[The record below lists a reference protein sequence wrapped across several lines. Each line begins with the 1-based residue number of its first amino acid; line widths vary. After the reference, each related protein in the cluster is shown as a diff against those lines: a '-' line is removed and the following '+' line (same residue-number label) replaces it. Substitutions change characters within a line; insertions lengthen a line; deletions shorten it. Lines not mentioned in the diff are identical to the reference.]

1 MAPKIQST
9 QKAVP
14 KIYCYETP
22 TLPENNGWVKIGY
35 TEQEVEKRINQQLI
49 TAGVQI
55 PHKTDWA
62 LNAIF
67 DHNNEP
73 FTDKA
78 FHHYLVRNKVEK
90 RPKREWF
97 KISGNDSKL
106 KFYDFREN
114 GGILETDYASIIP
127 YRLREEQEKA
137 VRDTQA
143 YLASKEQAEFLW
155 NAKPR
160 FGKTLTAYDLCKTLG
175 AQKVLIVTNRPAIA
189 NSWYDDYAQ
198 FMGTQSGYYFVSET
212 EALHGKAHCITRK
225 QYIEYIKESKTKGI
239 IEFLSLQ
246 DLKGSLYFGGKFDKL
261 RHVKDMQWDLL
272 IIDEAHEG
280 VDTLKTDVAFEQI
293 TRKYTLHLS
302 GTPFKALAN
311 AKFEGK
317 AIYNYTYADEQTRK
331 ENWEKEHPD
340 EDNPYID
347 MPRLNLWTYQMS
359 EMVREKIEE
368 GVVIDDEQEEYT
380 FDLNKFFETK
390 SDGTF
395 WHSDEVDHFL
405 DALTTQEKYPF
416 STDELRKELKHTFWL
431 LDRVDSAK
439 SLKKKLQAHPVFK
452 DYEIVL
458 AAGEGDE
465 DTVRGRAFDSVKTA
479 IKNHDKTITL
489 SVGMLTTGVTIPEWT
504 GVLMLCNCKS
514 PSLYMQAAFRAQN
527 PCLFQDGAEF
537 YRKTD
542 CYVFDFDPARTLRIY
557 EQFANDLSEK
567 TVNGAGDTATR
578 EENVRVLLNLFPV
591 IGEDSE
597 GKMVQ
602 LNEKEVLSIPSRIYA
617 KEVVRR
623 GFMSDFLFTNISHI
637 FAAPSEVIDILKK
650 VKPAK
655 KDEALNAVTNN
666 TAVELSLDENGEV
679 SLDNEWVIGQA
690 KDVFGTAIYGMA
702 EAEKVEAAIEQ
713 VVGTTDNNAA
723 QLQALKN
730 AVKNQVIAPV
740 VTNDYTSTLGRAGK
754 QQLEKTVTLTAEL
767 KVDKAYAELTIS
779 SNENKIELEK
789 ALEVATTQAQ
799 VAQANEIFAQKQ
811 AALQVDFTQTIQQI
825 AQEISTTAQVAA
837 VEAVETKKREVEK
850 KTIEDDVRDHLR
862 GFSRTIPS
870 FLMAYGDEAE
880 VTLES
885 FDTIIPDEVFIEVT
899 SITLEQF
906 RFLRDGGDFI
916 DQETGEI
923 KHYAGH
929 LFNEIIFNDS
939 VREFLNKRAELA
951 NYFDETQ
958 TEDIFNYIP
967 PQKTNQ
973 IFTPKKVVVKMVDML
988 EEENPGCYDAPNHT
1002 FIDLYMKSG
1011 QYITEIVKRLYNS
1024 PVLREKFPDEK
1035 ARLQHIFEKQVFG
1048 LAPTEIIYRIAT
1060 NYILG
1065 FADNDFK
1072 HNFRLLDALP
1082 LTQAGTLESDLDE
1095 IFGE

>member
-1 MAPKIQST
+1 MEAPKIQST
-9 QKAVP
+9 RPAIPQ
-14 KIYCYETP
+14 IYCYETP
-22 TLPENNGWVKIGY
+22 GVTYHEGWVKIGY
-35 TEQEVEKRINQQLI
+35 TEQEVQKRVYEQCH
-49 TAGVQI
+49 TAGLRYKI
-55 PHKTDWA
+55 NWHD
-62 LNAIF
+62 NAIF
-67 DHNNEP
+67 PGDCKP
-73 FTDKA
+73 FTDHD
-78 FHHYLVRNKVEK
+78 FHAYLVRDKVE
-90 RPKREWF
+90 REQGDEWF
-97 KISGNDSKL
+97 RISPTDSEI
-106 KFYDFREN
+106 KFNRFRKTR
-114 GGILETDYASIIP
+114 GILETDYASIIP
-127 YRLREEQEKA
+127 YRLREEQEDA
-137 VRDTQA
+137 VHKTMEYFA
-143 YLASKEQAEFLW
+143 AKERAEYLW

-189 NSWYDDYAQ
+189 NSWYTDYLQ

-212 EALHGKAHCITRK
+212 DALRGKAHCITRQ
-225 QYIEYIKESKTKGI
+225 QYIENIKGSATKGI

-246 DLKGSLYFGGKFDKL
+246 DLKGSIYFGGHHKKL
-261 RHVKDMQWDLL
+261 EHIRDMQWDLL

-280 VDTLKTDVAFEQI
+280 VDTFKTDVAFERI

-302 GTPFKALAN
+302 GTPFRALAN
-311 AKFEGK
+311 AKFEGA
-317 AIYNYTYADEQTRK
+317 AIYNYTYAEEQTRK

-340 EDNPYID
+340 VDNPYID

-368 GVVIDDEQEEYT
+368 GVVINDEQEEYT
-380 FDLNKFFETK
+380 FDLNKFFETN
-390 SDGTF
+390 SRGEF
-395 WHSDEVDHFL
+395 IHAAEVDRFL

-416 STDELRKELKHTFWL
+416 STDELREELKHTFWL

-439 SLKKKLQAHPVFK
+439 ALKKKLQAHPVFK

-458 AAGEGDE
+458 AAGDGDE
-465 DTVRGRAFDSVKTA
+465 DTVRGRAFDSVKDA

-527 PCLFQDGAEF
+527 PCLFQHGADF

-597 GKMVQ
+597 GKMVR

-623 GFMSDFLFTNISHI
+623 GFMSDFLFANISHI
-637 FAAPSEVIDILKK
+637 FAAPSAVIDILNK
-650 VKPAK
+650 VKPAAK
-655 KDEALNAVTNN
+655 NEVLNTVTND
-666 TAVELSLDENGEV
+666 TAAQLSLNENGEV

-690 KDVFGTAIYGMA
+690 QDVFGAAIYGIA
-702 EAEKVEAAIEQ
+702 EAENVEVAIEQ
-713 VVGTTDNNAA
+713 VVGTADNNAA

-730 AVKNQVIAPV
+730 TVKTQVIAPV
-740 VTNDYTSTLGRAGK
+740 VTNDYTSLLGKAGK
-754 QQLEKTVTLTAEL
+754 QQLEKTVIQTAEL

-870 FLMAYGDEAE
+870 FLMAYGNEAE
-880 VTLES
+880 VTLEN
-885 FDTIIPDEVFIEVT
+885 FDTIIPNDVFLEVT

-906 RFLRDGGDFI
+906 RFLRDGGDFV

-939 VREFLNKRAELA
+939 VREFLAKRAELA

-973 IFTPKKVVVKMVDML
+973 IFTPKKVVIQMVNML
-988 EEENPGCYDAPNHT
+988 EEENPGCYNDPNHT

-1011 QYITEIVKRLYNS
+1011 QYITEIVKRLFNS
-1024 PVLREKFPDEK
+1024 PALREKFPDEK
-1035 ARLQHIFEKQVFG
+1035 ARLQHIFAKQVFG

-1072 HNFRLLDALP
+1072 HNFRQVDALP
-1082 LTQAGTLESDLDE
+1082 LAQAGTLENDLDE
-1095 IFGE
+1095 IFGA